1 MPEVEALVT
10 ELHGLLQLLWI
21 ERPPLAAAN
30 TSSTHQSRGTA
41 CAVAHQPLLSAA
53 EADPSLSSQEGEA
66 FTVINVSMQQPFLAK
81 GCQPSV
87 RVGMHGK

>member
-1 MPEVEALVT
+1 MAEVNGT
-10 ELHGLLQLLWI
+10 LQLQWI

-30 TSSTHQSRGTA
+30 TSSTHQSSGTA

-87 RVGMHGK
+87 RVGTHGK

>member
-1 MPEVEALVT
+1 MAEVNGA
-10 ELHGLLQLLWI
+10 LQLQWI

-66 FTVINVSMQQPFLAK
+66 FTVVQVSVPQPVLAK
-81 GCQPSV
+81 GGQPSL
-87 RVGMHGK
+87 RVGKHGK